1 MAAAGDATQQ
11 TKSSARQDGHV
22 GRSATPAP
30 LLLDLDNQ
38 RQLITSLELDTRAN
52 WFLENVWLT
61 YLAWWDDRARRARRQ
76 YRFWRAVVLVGG
88 AATPSLI
95 GFSIGGGSEAI
106 EWAAWATGL
115 AVAIAAA
122 LETLYRWGDIWR
134 EKRAAGERL
143 KVEGW
148 RFLHLTG
155 PYLGRTHTEAFSE
168 FAETVERFIE
178 AEIGDYLAAAI
189 PRGTNDKNPKD
200 SGAGGTTVPVVDATT
215 TASKPAVS

>member
-1 MAAAGDATQQ
+1 
-11 TKSSARQDGHV
+11 V
-22 GRSATPAP
+22 
-30 LLLDLDNQ
+30 LLDLDEQ
-38 RQLITSLELDTRAN
+38 RRLFTSLDLDEGAR

-61 YLAWWDDRARRARRQ
+61 YLAWWGDRAQRARRQ
-76 YRFWRAVVLVGG
+76 YRIWRGIVLVGG

-95 GFSIGGGSEAI
+95 GFSIGGGSEVV

-122 LETLYRWGDIWR
+122 LESLYRWGDIWR

-155 PYLGRTHTEAFSE
+155 PYRGRTHAEAFPE

-178 AEIGDYLAAAI
+178 LEIGDYLAAAI
-189 PRGTNDKNPKD
+189 PRGTGEQDQKD
-200 SGAGGTTVPVVDATT
+200 PGTTGKTSPAAPKAAGE
-215 TASKPAVS
+215 TAPT